1 MHKPIATIPERLEMI
16 RACQASGLSVAEWCR
31 RNGLNDN
38 TYFNWVTRLRKKGL
52 LETPAV
58 IPESIPHTPVQQEIV
73 KVEISSNPAVL
84 STGPKPIA
92 SKTPEQT
99 STGAVMEIVFGGI
112 KIKVTNQVNM
122 QLLEHTLRMIGGGI
136 RC

>member
-1 MHKPIATIPERLEMI
+1 MYKPIATIPERLEMI

-58 IPESIPHTPVQQEIV
+58 IPETIPH
-73 KVEISSNPAVL
+73 ISFC
-84 STGPKPIA
+84 
-92 SKTPEQT
+92 E
-99 STGAVMEIVFGGI
+99 
-112 KIKVTNQVNM
+112 
-122 QLLEHTLRMIGGGI
+122 
-136 RC
+136 